1 MLHVLTRNK
10 KKRKRKLKILDI
22 YIDINGCHRHLQ

>member
-10 KKRKRKLKILDI
+10 KKRKLKILDI